1 MPATRISPPTPD
13 ARLQV
18 IAYLAAALAV
28 VAAVGA
34 VLIHRSV
41 AGSANVEPI
50 YVGNLV
56 VGAGWPLAGA
66 AVLRAQPRN
75 RVGWLLLATSLLAF
89 YELLSQYSLYNARVS
104 ELPGAAFTDWVSMF
118 GFGVYFFV
126 LPLLPLLFPDGTLAA
141 PGWRWLVR
149 AVVLAGSCAVV
160 ARMFTDERSDT
171 DAAIRN
177 PLGIEGAHWLNWIVA
192 FGSYACIAILTPIA
206 LVSLV
211 RRTRR
216 AVGVER
222 AQLQWLQLGG
232 VVLVAGILGSQ
243 LFRSDTRLADLV
255 FALGLVGPPICV
267 VVAMLRH
274 RLFDVEFALS
284 RTLVLLVVIGVVGGG
299 WSAVVLG
306 LDPGVIGTRS
316 GFVVVGLL
324 ALAAVLLRDALQRV
338 IDRRWF
344 PHRLGAETLAPRISR
359 AVSLSAEPRE
369 ALAEL
374 VTALRGEL
382 GLPYA
387 GFRGVVSA
395 SDGARPEHSEQL
407 VATAM
412 GRDTGLLE
420 VAPRR
425 SGEGFTRQERR
436 LLEQVAA
443 QAAMI
448 AYAASLV
455 ADVEDSRAGIV
466 RAREEERRRLRNDLH
481 DGVGPGL
488 AGIALQIDALATRL
502 EQGGEIS
509 VAQEARMIRDRV
521 RDAVAD
527 VRAVSHGLRP
537 PVLDQIGL
545 SASLRQLVDG
555 IPNIHGTARV
565 DELHGIS
572 AAAEVAAYSVAAE
585 AVANVVRH
593 SAASIVRLEAEQSGE
608 TVTVRVA
615 DNGRG
620 MPSRPQAG
628 VGLTSMRQR
637 AAEVGGRVEHLEAPG
652 GGTLVR
658 LVLPTAHVP
667 TSREVVR
674 P

>member
-1 MPATRISPPTPD
+1 MPATRIRPND
-13 ARLQV
+13 AQLRAVAYV
-18 IAYLAAALAV
+18 IAAAAV
-28 VAAVGA
+28 VAAVVA
-34 VLIHRSV
+34 VVVHRVV
-41 AGSANVEPI
+41 ADQVDVGPI

-75 RVGWLLLATSLLAF
+75 RVGWLLLATSLLAL
-89 YELLSQYSLYNARVS
+89 YEALSQYSLYSAKVS

-126 LPLLPLLFPDGTLAA
+126 LPLLPLLFPDGTLTG
-141 PGWRWLVR
+141 PRWRWIVR
-149 AVVLAGSCAVV
+149 AVVVAGSSAVL
-160 ARMFTDERSDT
+160 ARMFADERSDT

-177 PLGIEGAHWLNWIVA
+177 PLGIEGADWLNWVVVI
-192 FGSYACIAILTPIA
+192 GSYTCIAVLTPIA
-206 LVSLV
+206 LISLV

-216 AVGVER
+216 AVGIER

-232 VVLVAGILGSQ
+232 VVLVLGIIGSQ
-243 LFRSDTRLADLV
+243 AIRSNTQSADLV
-255 FALGLVGPPICV
+255 FSLGLVAPPLCV

-284 RTLVLLVVIGVVGGG
+284 RTLVVLVVVAVVGGG
-299 WSAVVLG
+299 WAAIVLG
-306 LDPGVIGTRS
+306 LDPGVMGTQS

-324 ALAAVLLRDALQRV
+324 ALAAVLLRDLLQRG

-344 PHRLGAETLAPRISR
+344 PHRLGAETLAPRVSR

-374 VTALRGEL
+374 VTALRAEL

-387 GFRGVVSA
+387 GFRGAVSA
-395 SDGARPEHSEQL
+395 SDGARPDQVEQL

-425 SGEGFTRQERR
+425 RGEGFSRQERR

-455 ADVEDSRAGIV
+455 ADVEDSRTGIV

-488 AGIALQIDALATRL
+488 AGIALQMDALATRL
-502 EQGGEIS
+502 DRDGEGG
-509 VAQEARMIRDRV
+509 AAGEARAIRDRV

-537 PVLDQIGL
+537 PILDQIGL
-545 SASLRQLVDG
+545 SASLRQLVEG
-555 IPNIHGTARV
+555 IPAIRGTADV
-565 DELHGIS
+565 DDLRGIP
-572 AAAEVAAYSVAAE
+572 AAAEVAIYSVAAE

-593 SAASIVRLEAEQSGE
+593 SAASRVELAAERSSD
-608 TVTVRVA
+608 TVTLRVA

-620 MPSRPQAG
+620 MPPRPQPG

-637 AAEVGGRVEHLEAPG
+637 AAEVGGRFEHVDAPG
-652 GGTLVR
+652 GGTVVR
-658 LVLPTAHVP
+658 LVLPTTHAS